1 MITLKSPREIKE
13 MQKSGQI
20 LAGMHIGLRDIIKP
34 GISSWEIEK
43 FARKYFKEHDAIAE
57 QIGLL
62 AMAKGWDV
70 YMAHGVRHSNPSQ
83 LMTIP
88 MVTPLEEKVHAL
100 YSLLD
105 RHGLGPNGKTK
116 KLME

>member
-43 FARKYFKEHDAIAE
+43 FTR
-57 QIGLL
+57 
-62 AMAKGWDV
+62 
-70 YMAHGVRHSNPSQ
+70 
-83 LMTIP
+83 
-88 MVTPLEEKVHAL
+88 
-100 YSLLD
+100 
-105 RHGLGPNGKTK
+105 
-116 KLME
+116 